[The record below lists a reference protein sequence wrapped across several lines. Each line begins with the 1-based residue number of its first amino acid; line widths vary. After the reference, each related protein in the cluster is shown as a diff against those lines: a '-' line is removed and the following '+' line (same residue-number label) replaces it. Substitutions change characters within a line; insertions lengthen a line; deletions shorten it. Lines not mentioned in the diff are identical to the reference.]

1 MMAAESKDLVVIEG
15 EYKDIRP
22 VLSPDDARAAMQA
35 YQDLVVAIT
44 DATDYQT
51 FRDRD
56 GKSHQFRKRSG
67 WKKLERF
74 FFVSLEIM
82 KEQVIHD
89 HNPAKCLRVKMPE
102 HFKDVVDCGC
112 PVAGARCVV
121 RALDTRSG
129 RFSDNAGVCMRT
141 ETRVS
146 ANASLHDLQTRAF
159 NRAAN
164 RATADLLG
172 VSDPSAEEK
181 QADSAYSKE
190 ERLALAA
197 AFREAT
203 EPARRAALQEMIER
217 TGMDDA
223 PDKIVYE
230 SFLRRGKEEEYQQVM
245 EILSGAPQEEGFDPD
260 DVPIE

>member
-1 MMAAESKDLVVIEG
+1 MTNLPAVLEG
-15 EYKDIRP
+15 EFRDIRP
-22 VLSPDDARAAMQA
+22 VVTAEEARAAMER
-35 YQDLVVAIT
+35 YQEMVSALT
-44 DATDYQT
+44 GPEDYQT

-56 GKSHQFRKRSG
+56 GKTHQFRKRSG
-67 WKKLERF
+67 WKKLEWA

-89 HNPAKCLRVKMPE
+89 HNPAKCLRVRMPE

-112 PVAGARCVV
+112 PVAGARVVV

-129 RFSDNAGVCMRT
+129 RYSDNSGVCMRT
-141 ETRVS
+141 EGRVS
-146 ANASLHDLQTRAF
+146 PNASLHDLQTRAF

-172 VSDPSAEEK
+172 VSDPSADEK

-203 EPARRAALQEMIER
+203 ETARRAALQEMIEL

-230 SFLRRGKEEEYQQVM
+230 SFLRRGKEEEYQRVM
-245 EILSGAPQEEGFDPD
+245 EILSDAPQEEGFDPD
-260 DVPIE
+260 DVPIA